1 MLLDQVIIAPTVRDP
16 QQSGIQ
22 AINLTLSLNELNEAE
37 KIITTSNIANALVNV
52 TAPTQEPI
60 FAQDINLA
68 IKTLSTLNK
77 YEQLISM

>member
-1 MLLDQVIIAPTVRDP
+1 M
-16 QQSGIQ
+16 
-22 AINLTLSLNELNEAE
+22 E
-37 KIITTSNIANALVNV
+37 KIITTGNIANALVNV